1 MRHMPQAHQCITQS
15 ERVHRVSSRW
25 PGPTNRGREP
35 TRVCRMA
42 CVLAARSGLG
52 LVLALTLFANPNP
65 RSNPNAS
72 PYTAVGLRAA

>member
-1 MRHMPQAHQCITQS
+1 MSHMPQAYQCITQS

-42 CVLAARSGLG
+42 CVLAARLGLG
-52 LVLALTLFANPNP
+52 LILALTRFANPDPNP
-65 RSNPNAS
+65 NPNAN
-72 PYTAVGLRAA
+72 PHTALGLRAA